1 MFELVDNFPENAVIK
16 VIGVGGGGC
25 NAVEYMSQASVDG
38 VEFIAANTDAQALKH
53 SAVKSILQ
61 LGTGITKG
69 LGAGA
74 NPEIGRQSALEDRE
88 RIHDAL
94 EGADLV
100 FITAGMGGGTGTG
113 AAPVVA
119 EVAKELGILT
129 VAVVTKPFPF
139 EGRKRMLV
147 AEKGIE
153 NLSQAVDSLITI
165 PNEKLLSVLGK
176 EMSLLDAFKA
186 ANNVLLG
193 AVQGIAELITR
204 PGLIN
209 VDFADVRTVMSQM
222 GISMMG
228 TGRARGENRAKAA
241 AQSAISSPL
250 LEDINLSG
258 AKGVLVNIT
267 AGMNLTIAEFEEV
280 GEAIKEFTSED
291 ATVIVGTVI
300 DPELTDELRVTLV
313 ATGLGKSSNAAGGT
327 GRRLGEAIAQR
338 SEKRAGVGTENR
350 ENTSS
355 RFEKTVLVRNQGTNN
370 KLENFETTEQN
381 MDYLDIPAFLRRQS
395 D

>member
-1 MFELVDNFPENAVIK
+1 MFELIDNFPENAVIK
-16 VIGVGGGGC
+16 VIGVGGGGG
-25 NAVEYMSQASVDG
+25 NAVEYMVQSNIEG
-38 VEFIAANTDAQALKH
+38 VEFIKANTDAQALKN
-53 SAVKSILQ
+53 SSVRTILQ

-74 NPEIGRQSALEDRE
+74 NPEIGRQSAIEDRE

-94 EGADLV
+94 EGADMI

-113 AAPVVA
+113 AAPIIA

-139 EGRKRMLV
+139 EGRKRQAI

-153 NLSQAVDSLITI
+153 SLSAAVDSLITI
-165 PNEKLLSVLGK
+165 PNEKLLRVLGK
-176 EMSLLDAFKA
+176 DVSLLDAFKA

-222 GISMMG
+222 VVSMMG
-228 TGRARGENRAKAA
+228 TGRARGENRARAA
-241 AQSAISSPL
+241 AEAAISSPL
-250 LEDINLSG
+250 LDDINLSG

-267 AGMNLTIAEFEEV
+267 AGMNMSISEFEEV
-280 GEAIKEFTSED
+280 GDAIKSFTSED

-300 DPELTDELRVTLV
+300 DPEMTDELRVTLV
-313 ATGLGKSSNAAGGT
+313 ATGLGKSVAGGSST
-327 GRRLGEAIAQR
+327 RRFNEMHTSKVEKR
-338 SEKRAGVGTENR
+338 SEIR
-350 ENTSS
+350 ESLNS
-355 RFEKTVLVRNQGTNN
+355 RFDRNVLVRNQSNN
-370 KLENFETTEQN
+370 KLENSDVTEQN